1 MLCAGVGPY
10 SEVALFH
17 KSSKTL
23 LLVDSAVCV
32 PASPPAVIPQWA
44 LADAG
49 DSSNFFVRLLYGDAS
64 PEVRRVG
71 WCVCRVAGAVLVLCR
86 CRNRIGSAQG

>member
-1 MLCAGVGPY
+1 MMHWFVGVGPY

-17 KSSKTL
+17 KASRTL
-23 LLVDSAVCV
+23 LLVDAAVAV
-32 PASPPAVIPQWA
+32 PKSPPPVIPRWA

-64 PEVRRVG
+64 KKVRSHKPSG
-71 WCVCRVAGAVLVLCR
+71 L
-86 CRNRIGSAQG
+86 